1 MADVPRSRAPWMIG
15 LAAVLLILIVAGAVG
30 GRMYVDGKTRGVV
43 ASPKD
48 GEKLRG
54 AVGLV
59 LQFLSVT
66 RADGTEVELLVS
78 TGSSFCVSSEQGI
91 FITNR
96 HVVAES
102 DEIKSVRSILAT
114 RNVLKLNVELQNFV
128 NRLTGRLP
136 VKETSLKIRIAL
148 DGVPGTAEDA
158 TVLRQS
164 GRFDMAIIKLAKP
177 ITKLPKFILRED
189 LPASTTEVYAVGY
202 PGIANEAK
210 DAEKILQYL
219 KQQKLDRAEN
229 QLLDKN
235 FNHSVSRGVVNRVYK
250 DGNGIE
256 LIDHDAKIARG
267 NSGGPLID
275 DQGRVV
281 GINTFYFARDS
292 ESQYVAPAVGQM
304 REEMER
310 VVGENVI
317 RWEKGS
323 R

>member
-1 MADVPRSRAPWMIG
+1 LIIG
-15 LAAVLLILIVAGAVG
+15 LASVLLILIVAGAVG
-30 GRMYVDGKTRGVV
+30 GRMVLDAKTRGFVT
-43 ASPKD
+43 SPKD
-48 GEKLRG
+48 NEKLRG

-66 RADGTEVELLVS
+66 RSDGSEVELLLS
-78 TGSSFCVSSEQGI
+78 TGSCFCVSSEQGL

-102 DEIKSVRSILAT
+102 EEIKSVRTMLAT
-114 RNVLKLNVELQNFV
+114 RNLVRLNAELQNFI

-177 ITKLPKFILRED
+177 IPKLPRFILRED
-189 LPASTTEVYAVGY
+189 LPASTAEVYAVGY

-210 DAEKILQYL
+210 DAEKLLQFL

-229 QLLDKN
+229 QILDKN

-281 GINTFYFARDS
+281 GINTFYFARES
-292 ESQYVAPAVGQM
+292 ESQFVAPAIGQM
-304 REEMER
+304 REEIER
-310 VVGENVI
+310 VIGENVI
-317 RWEKGS
+317 RWT